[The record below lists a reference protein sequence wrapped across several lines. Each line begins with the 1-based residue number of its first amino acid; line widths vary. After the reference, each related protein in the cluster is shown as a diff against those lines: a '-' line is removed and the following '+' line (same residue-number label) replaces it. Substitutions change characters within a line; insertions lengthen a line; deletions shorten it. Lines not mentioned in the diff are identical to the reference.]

1 MNTGRYFGAVVAMWI
16 VRSLL
21 NGAFYGKFMAARFA
35 SIAAAHPGLMKEG
48 ITGYIVTDLF
58 TCIVFVLL
66 LAKVGNALGGGA
78 KAGVTLGLMIAL
90 LAPIAGGL
98 YSFFTFTFST
108 VSQTCIE
115 IVFQFVAHAIE
126 GGVAG
131 LIYKSKTA

>member
-1 MNTGRYFGAVVAMWI
+1 MNTGRYFGAVFAMWV

-21 NGAFYGKFMAARFA
+21 NGAFYGKFMAAHFA
-35 SIAAAHPGLMKEG
+35 SVAAAHPGLLKPG
-48 ITGYIVTDLF
+48 VTGFIFTDLF
-58 TCIVFVLL
+58 TCLVFVLL
-66 LAKVGNALGGGA
+66 LAKVGNALGGGV

-90 LAPIAGGL
+90 LSPVAGSL
-98 YSFFTFTFST
+98 YSFFSFTFST

-131 LIYKSKTA
+131 LIYKAKTA